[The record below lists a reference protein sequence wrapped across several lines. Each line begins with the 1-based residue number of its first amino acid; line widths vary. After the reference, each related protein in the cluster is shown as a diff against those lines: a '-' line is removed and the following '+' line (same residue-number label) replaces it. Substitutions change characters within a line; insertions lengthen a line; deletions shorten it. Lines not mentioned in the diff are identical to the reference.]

1 MSLVSWSW
9 SQSRFSYIFPF
20 PTSLCFVRTRPS
32 DARDLGMDGSASGN
46 RGGAESGDAA
56 RAEQWGEETGRLG
69 TFPLGE
75 CGVGE
80 PQPWCGFTLYFLLF
94 FGPGRGRA
102 WMLLQ

>member
-20 PTSLCFVRTRPS
+20 PTSLHFVRMRPS
-32 DARDLGMDGSASGN
+32 DARDLGMDGSTSDN
-46 RGGAESGDAA
+46 RDAVESGDGA
-56 RAEQWGEETGRLG
+56 RAEQWGEEAGRLG

-80 PQPWCGFTLYFLLF
+80 P
-94 FGPGRGRA
+94 
-102 WMLLQ
+102 